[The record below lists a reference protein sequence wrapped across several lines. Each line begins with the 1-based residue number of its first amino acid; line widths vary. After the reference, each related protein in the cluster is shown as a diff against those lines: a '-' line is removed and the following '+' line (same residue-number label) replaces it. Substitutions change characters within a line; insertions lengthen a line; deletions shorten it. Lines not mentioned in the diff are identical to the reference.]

1 MKRLKIS
8 ALLLLLSLVVHAN
21 GENRKFVIQGKVPEL
36 ATGNMILITMTPE
49 GVDTLARS
57 PIQNGAFHMEGAL
70 ATPVVAMMTV
80 ENYQGGFT
88 FLLDTD
94 EPYTMELYQQGKSSI
109 EGGKLQTT
117 LLNYQEIIL
126 KANAEIKSYKEQ
138 IEQAIQN
145 RHYKTKKEL
154 EDKLNA
160 FQDNTRKKL
169 QSIVDK
175 NKDNLFAAYIQTA
188 GLEQVV
194 ELNVLKS
201 KYDIMAEGA
210 RQTPPGKILAAR
222 IAELEKVD
230 VSAVAPNFTLT
241 TPEGNEVS
249 LYDVKGK
256 VKIIDFWASWCG
268 PCRMEN
274 PNMVKLYEEFKD
286 RGLAIISVSLDTKR
300 DKWVE
305 AIKKDGMPWIH
316 VSSLE
321 GWKSSVVKTYG
332 FDAVPSIFILDENNR
347 ILAKQLRGKELHE
360 FVAEYLQ

>member
-1 MKRLKIS
+1 M
-8 ALLLLLSLVVHAN
+8 LSLAIHAG

-36 ATGNMILITMTPE
+36 ATGNMVLLTMTPE

-57 PIQNGAFHMEGAL
+57 PIQNGAFRMEGAL

-80 ENYQGGFT
+80 ESYQGGFT

-94 EPYTMELYQQGKSSI
+94 EPYMMELYQQRKSII

-117 LLNYQEIIL
+117 LLNYQEIIV
-126 KANAEIKSYKEQ
+126 KANTEIKSYKEQ
-138 IEQAIQN
+138 IEQAIQK
-145 RHYKTKKEL
+145 RHFKTKKEL
-154 EDKLNA
+154 ENKLNA
-160 FQDNTRKKL
+160 FQDDVHKKL

-175 NKDNLFAAYIQTA
+175 NRDNVFAAYIQTA
-188 GLEQVV
+188 DLEQVV
-194 ELNVLKS
+194 DLNVLKS
-201 KYDIMAEGA
+201 KYDAMAEGA

-222 IAELEKVD
+222 IAALEKVSI
-230 VSAVAPNFTLT
+230 SALAPDFTLN
-241 TPEGNEVS
+241 TPEGKEVS
-249 LYDVKGK
+249 LYETKGK

-286 RGLAIISVSLDTKR
+286 RGLTIISVSLDTKK

-321 GWKSSVVKTYG
+321 GWKSGVVKTYG
-332 FDAVPSIFILDENNR
+332 FDAVPSIFVLDENNR

>member
-1 MKRLKIS
+1 M
-8 ALLLLLSLVVHAN
+8 LSLALHAG

-36 ATGNMILITMTPE
+36 ATGNMVLVTLTPD
-49 GVDTLARS
+49 GVDTLGRA
-57 PIQNGAFHMEGAL
+57 PLQNGVFRMEGPL

-94 EPYTMELYQQGKSSI
+94 RPYTMELYQQKKSVI

-117 LLNYQEIIL
+117 LLNYQDIIV
-126 KANAEIKSYKEQ
+126 KANAEIKSFQEQ
-138 IEQAIQN
+138 IEQAIQK
-145 RHYKTKKEL
+145 RHFKTKKEL

-160 FQDNTRKKL
+160 FQDDIHKKL
-169 QSIVDK
+169 QAIVDK
-175 NKDNLFAAYIQTA
+175 NKDNVFAAYIQTA
-188 GLEQVV
+188 GLNQVV
-194 ELNVLKS
+194 DLDVLKS
-201 KYDIMAEGA
+201 KYDAMAEGA

-286 RGLAIISVSLDTKR
+286 RGLTIISVSLDTKK

-347 ILAKQLRGKELHE
+347 ILAKQLRGQKLHE
-360 FVAEYLQ
+360 FVAEYLK

>member
-1 MKRLKIS
+1 M
-8 ALLLLLSLVVHAN
+8 LSLAVHAV

-36 ATGNMILITMTPE
+36 ATGNMVLLTLTPE

-57 PIQNGAFHMEGAL
+57 PIQNGAFRMEGAL
-70 ATPVVAMMTV
+70 TTPVVAMMTV
-80 ENYQGGFT
+80 ESYQGGFT

-94 EPYTMELYQQGKSSI
+94 EPYRMELYQQRKSII

-117 LLNYQEIIL
+117 LLNYQEIIA
-126 KANAEIKSYKEQ
+126 KANTEIKSYKEQ
-138 IEQAIQN
+138 IEQALLKK
-145 RHYKTKKEL
+145 HYKTKKEL
-154 EDKLNA
+154 EDKLSA
-160 FQDNTRKKL
+160 FQDNTHKKL

-188 GLEQVV
+188 GLSQEVDV
-194 ELNVLKS
+194 NVLKS
-201 KYDIMAEGA
+201 KYAVMTEGA

-230 VSAVAPNFTLT
+230 VSAVAPDFTLT
-241 TPEGNEVS
+241 TPEGKEVS

-286 RGLAIISVSLDTKR
+286 RGLTIISVSLDTKK

-347 ILAKQLRGKELHE
+347 ILAKQLRGQKLHE